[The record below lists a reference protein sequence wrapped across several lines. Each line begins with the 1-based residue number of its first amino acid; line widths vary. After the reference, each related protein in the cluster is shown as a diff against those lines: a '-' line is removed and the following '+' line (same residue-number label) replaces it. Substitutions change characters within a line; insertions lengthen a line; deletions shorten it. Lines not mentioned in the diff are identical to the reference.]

1 MDRGNQSLTRHL
13 FTPRHIL
20 HAMWL
25 ALYRLNPV
33 ALMMN
38 PVMFIVWM
46 GAVIVTVLTVYELI
60 FPHSYPRH
68 AHDIFFSMSLMI
80 WLWITLWFA
89 NFSEALAEERGRAQ
103 AIALRGTR
111 REILAKRIKSV
122 DDVTSPE
129 LVLAENLKKGD
140 LILIEPGD
148 VIAADAE
155 VIDGV
160 ASVDESAVTGE
171 SAPVIREPGGPNSAI
186 VGGTRVL
193 SDRLI
198 ARINV
203 EPGDSFL
210 DKMISMVDG
219 ARRRRTPNEVALTIM
234 LIAMTVILL
243 LSCATLVPFSLYAS
257 EMASRG
263 APVRVITVVAFLVCV
278 VPTTIAGLLSTIGVA
293 GMSRMLKANVIA
305 MSGRAIEAAGD
316 VDVLLLDKTG
326 TITVGNREA
335 IAFVPLQ
342 GVTVAE
348 LAAAAAAASIADET
362 PEGYSITRLAKERYN
377 VQIDINSFKGAKFVA
392 FSAQTRMSGLDLG
405 DRSIRKGAMSAI
417 SAWLRQKG
425 MALPK
430 EAEQKAISMGR
441 RGATPLIVAENGRVL
456 GIVELKDVIK
466 TGIRQR
472 FNQLRSMGIRTVM
485 LTGDNRYTAAA
496 MAAEAGLDDYVG
508 EATPED
514 KLRIIRRYQ
523 AEGKLV
529 AMTGDGTNDAP
540 ALAKADVAVAMG
552 NGTQAAKEAG
562 NMIDLDSSPTKLLD
576 IIDIGKQM
584 LLTRGALTTFS
595 VSNDIAKY
603 FSIIPAAFATTY
615 PELSVLNVMHL
626 SSPES
631 AVLSTVIFN
640 ALIILLLIP
649 VAIRGVHYKASS
661 PIRLLRRNVVVYGFS
676 GLIVP
681 FVLIKAIDMAL
692 AYLGIF

>member
-1 MDRGNQSLTRHL
+1 MDRETQPLTRHL

-210 DKMISMVDG
+210 DKMITMVDG

-405 DRSIRKGAMSAI
+405 DRSIRKGALSAI

-425 MALPK
+425 MSLPK

-615 PELSVLNVMHL
+615 P

-661 PIRLLRRNVVVYGFS
+661 PLKLLRRNVIVYGFG

>member
-1 MDRGNQSLTRHL
+1 MDRENQSLTRHL

-342 GVTVAE
+342 G
-348 LAAAAAAASIADET
+348 
-362 PEGYSITRLAKERYN
+362 GGR
-377 VQIDINSFKGAKFVA
+377 
-392 FSAQTRMSGLDLG
+392 
-405 DRSIRKGAMSAI
+405 
-417 SAWLRQKG
+417 
-425 MALPK
+425 
-430 EAEQKAISMGR
+430 GR
-441 RGATPLIVAENGRVL
+441 RVDRGR
-456 GIVELKDVIK
+456 
-466 TGIRQR
+466 
-472 FNQLRSMGIRTVM
+472 
-485 LTGDNRYTAAA
+485 
-496 MAAEAGLDDYVG
+496 
-508 EATPED
+508 
-514 KLRIIRRYQ
+514 
-523 AEGKLV
+523 
-529 AMTGDGTNDAP
+529 
-540 ALAKADVAVAMG
+540 
-552 NGTQAAKEAG
+552 
-562 NMIDLDSSPTKLLD
+562 
-576 IIDIGKQM
+576 
-584 LLTRGALTTFS
+584 
-595 VSNDIAKY
+595 
-603 FSIIPAAFATTY
+603 
-615 PELSVLNVMHL
+615 
-626 SSPES
+626 
-631 AVLSTVIFN
+631 N
-640 ALIILLLIP
+640 A
-649 VAIRGVHYKASS
+649 
-661 PIRLLRRNVVVYGFS
+661 
-676 GLIVP
+676 
-681 FVLIKAIDMAL
+681 
-692 AYLGIF
+692 

>member
-1 MDRGNQSLTRHL
+1 MDRETQPLTRHL

-210 DKMISMVDG
+210 DKMITMVDG

-405 DRSIRKGAMSAI
+405 DRSIRKGALSVI

-425 MALPK
+425 MSLPK

-661 PIRLLRRNVVVYGFS
+661 PLKLLRRNVIVYGFG

>member
-1 MDRGNQSLTRHL
+1 MDRENQSLTRHL

-348 LAAAAAAASIADET
+348 LAAQRNKIAPTTEV
-362 PEGYSITRLAKERYN
+362 IRLP
-377 VQIDINSFKGAKFVA
+377 I
-392 FSAQTRMSGLDLG
+392 
-405 DRSIRKGAMSAI
+405 
-417 SAWLRQKG
+417 
-425 MALPK
+425 
-430 EAEQKAISMGR
+430 
-441 RGATPLIVAENGRVL
+441 
-456 GIVELKDVIK
+456 
-466 TGIRQR
+466 
-472 FNQLRSMGIRTVM
+472 
-485 LTGDNRYTAAA
+485 
-496 MAAEAGLDDYVG
+496 
-508 EATPED
+508 
-514 KLRIIRRYQ
+514 
-523 AEGKLV
+523 
-529 AMTGDGTNDAP
+529 
-540 ALAKADVAVAMG
+540 
-552 NGTQAAKEAG
+552 
-562 NMIDLDSSPTKLLD
+562 
-576 IIDIGKQM
+576 
-584 LLTRGALTTFS
+584 
-595 VSNDIAKY
+595 
-603 FSIIPAAFATTY
+603 
-615 PELSVLNVMHL
+615 
-626 SSPES
+626 
-631 AVLSTVIFN
+631 
-640 ALIILLLIP
+640 IP
-649 VAIRGVHYKASS
+649 VAASPRRANTQPPS
-661 PIRLLRRNVVVYGFS
+661 TPPIIPNKRLTKRPNPPPRIIL
-676 GLIVP
+676 P
-681 FVLIKAIDMAL
+681 AK
-692 AYLGIF
+692 

>member
-1 MDRGNQSLTRHL
+1 MDRENQSLTRHL

-417 SAWLRQKG
+417 GAWLRQKG

-661 PIRLLRRNVVVYGFS
+661 PIRLLRRNVVVYGFG

>member
-1 MDRGNQSLTRHL
+1 MDRENQSLTRHL

-405 DRSIRKGAMSAI
+405 DRSIRKGAMPAI

-661 PIRLLRRNVVVYGFS
+661 PIRLLRRNVVVYGFG

>member
-1 MDRGNQSLTRHL
+1 MDRENQSLTRHL

-362 PEGYSITRLAKERYN
+362 PEGYSILRK
-377 VQIDINSFKGAKFVA
+377 
-392 FSAQTRMSGLDLG
+392 SATTC
-405 DRSIRKGAMSAI
+405 RSISIPSRARSLSRSAPRPACPGSISETVASVRVPCPRSAPGYGRKGWRFRKRLSRKR
-417 SAWLRQKG
+417 SAW
-425 MALPK
+425 
-430 EAEQKAISMGR
+430 
-441 RGATPLIVAENGRVL
+441 
-456 GIVELKDVIK
+456 
-466 TGIRQR
+466 
-472 FNQLRSMGIRTVM
+472 
-485 LTGDNRYTAAA
+485 AAA
-496 MAAEAGLDDYVG
+496 ARPRLSSLKTAG
-508 EATPED
+508 
-514 KLRIIRRYQ
+514 
-523 AEGKLV
+523 
-529 AMTGDGTNDAP
+529 
-540 ALAKADVAVAMG
+540 
-552 NGTQAAKEAG
+552 
-562 NMIDLDSSPTKLLD
+562 
-576 IIDIGKQM
+576 
-584 LLTRGALTTFS
+584 FS
-595 VSNDIAKY
+595 VSWN
-603 FSIIPAAFATTY
+603 
-615 PELSVLNVMHL
+615 
-626 SSPES
+626 
-631 AVLSTVIFN
+631 
-640 ALIILLLIP
+640 
-649 VAIRGVHYKASS
+649 
-661 PIRLLRRNVVVYGFS
+661 
-676 GLIVP
+676 
-681 FVLIKAIDMAL
+681 
-692 AYLGIF
+692 